1 MREPIP
7 KKATWNDA
15 RKGCT
20 ELKRERYTERRS
32 WARYHKSIGCLF
44 YRPLPPL
51 SRRESKEVD
60 TPMEWGISCLC
71 YQFPGRTRPTLFLVL
86 FASQRL
92 LQVVRVLDWKFEN
105 TTHLLA
111 RYRELDDE
119 ELHGSLLHRVD
130 SWTFNGGRKLGKNVS
145 HSLNWLRNDERMLC
159 LAGWEGWWSTCR
171 TRYFIYDNVGKLVPL
186 RGLTVFSTISSRSFF
201 LSLASPSAQVT
212 YIVYLYAWD
221 YVFVTLGWG

>member
-1 MREPIP
+1 M
-7 KKATWNDA
+7 
-15 RKGCT
+15 

-51 SRRESKEVD
+51 SRRKSKEVD

-71 YQFPGRTRPTLFLVL
+71 YQFPGWTRPTLFLVL
-86 FASQRL
+86 SASQRL

-119 ELHGSLLHRVD
+119 EPHGSLLYRVD

-145 HSLNWLRNDERMLC
+145 HSLNWLETTKECCAWLDGKDDDRLVERDIL
-159 LAGWEGWWSTCR
+159 
-171 TRYFIYDNVGKLVPL
+171 F
-186 RGLTVFSTISSRSFF
+186 TIT
-201 LSLASPSAQVT
+201 LASSCRYEVSRYSQLSPRVVS
-212 YIVYLYAWD
+212 
-221 YVFVTLGWG
+221 FSR